1 MMRRFLSLLVGF
13 CVLTVLP
20 AAARGET
27 AVGTFTLDGLSI
39 VSFQDVEVLQIP
51 SGSTLRFHFG
61 KPSSDGSVPFT
72 LAPEDVE
79 IAPIPM
85 AGSGTLRYSLASPA
99 SGWIRPTSTGR
110 RIDFMASVAASVELP
125 EGGGTF
131 TYAVPFTTES
141 VSASNALGTASVGAT
156 GMRMVDGVW
165 YVQLVGAT
173 TNRKNAFPKPGAAVY
188 TVLSGRFDQLP

>member
-1 MMRRFLSLLVGF
+1 MMRRPLSLWLGFGALVAIA
-13 CVLTVLP
+13 
-20 AAARGET
+20 AAARAET
-27 AVGTFTLDGLSI
+27 TVGTFTLDGLSF
-39 VSFQDVEVLQIP
+39 VSFQDVEVLQLP

-61 KPSSDGSVPFT
+61 QPASDGSIPFT

-85 AGSGTLRYSLASPA
+85 AGAGTLRYSLASPA
-99 SGWIRPTSTGR
+99 SGWIRPTANGR
-110 RIDFMASVAASVELP
+110 RIDFTASVAASVELP

-141 VSASNALGTASVGAT
+141 VEARNAIGTASVEAT
-156 GMRMVDGVW
+156 GMRMVDGAW

-173 TNRKNAFPKPGAAVY
+173 TNRTNAFPKPGAAVY